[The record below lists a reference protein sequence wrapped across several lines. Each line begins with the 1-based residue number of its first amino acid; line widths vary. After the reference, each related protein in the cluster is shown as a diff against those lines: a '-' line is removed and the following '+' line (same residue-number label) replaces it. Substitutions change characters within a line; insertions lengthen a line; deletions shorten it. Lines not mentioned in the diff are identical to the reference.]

1 MRNILQLIKRKK
13 DIKHNTYNKDNEVE
27 KEVENKEDSYS
38 VYQTIYEVLGDEDL
52 TVSVIDKLELLS
64 IRIANSLYIEEKGIS
79 KIPVINFSQPE
90 GYFDVVLMY
99 NDNNQQKNNT
109 KKYYDCAKEIISSYW
124 EVDAKKEDIQHLA
137 KIMEKYFEVETKKE

>member
-79 KIPVINFSQPE
+79 KIPVINFFSTRRI
-90 GYFDVVLMY
+90 F
-99 NDNNQQKNNT
+99 
-109 KKYYDCAKEIISSYW
+109 
-124 EVDAKKEDIQHLA
+124 
-137 KIMEKYFEVETKKE
+137 